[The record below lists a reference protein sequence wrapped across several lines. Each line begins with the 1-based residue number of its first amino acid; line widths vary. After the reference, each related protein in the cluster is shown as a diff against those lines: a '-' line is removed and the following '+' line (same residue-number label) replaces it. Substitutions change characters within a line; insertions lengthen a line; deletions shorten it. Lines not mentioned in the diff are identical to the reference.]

1 MQKKSSGLQSL
12 EQVKKKIIIYF
23 SPFFCVII
31 ILILNKIKALANG
44 YDKFKELDKDKDMS
58 FLRSQKGYNDVV
70 KKYKGGK
77 RLGGLFGKKKK
88 PQPAPVAPA
97 KAAESKGFLFYRLY
111 SFWFFF

>member
-1 MQKKSSGLQSL
+1 
-12 EQVKKKIIIYF
+12 
-23 SPFFCVII
+23 
-31 ILILNKIKALANG
+31 
-44 YDKFKELDKDKDMS
+44 MS

-97 KAAESKGFLFYRLY
+97 KAAESKGF
-111 SFWFFF
+111 FFFCLDYIRFGCFFLKKTIVFVFFLFSC